1 MAGNKVLKGNILLEM
16 GKPDQA
22 KVEFEKGLKLIQ
34 DSGLSTQVK
43 DNAVLASHNNLARAA
58 LAKKD
63 FAGAKSEAETFR
75 KGAEAT
81 KNPAQARNAHG
92 LDGQIALAGK
102 DFDRAV
108 TELSQA
114 NPQNP
119 QDLYRLC
126 QAYQGKGD
134 TAKAA
139 EFCGKAAGFN
149 SLPAINYAFVRAKAK
164 KAAAASGAV

>member
-1 MAGNKVLKGNILLEM
+1 
-16 GKPDQA
+16 
-22 KVEFEKGLKLIQ
+22 LKLIQ
-34 DSGLSTQVK
+34 DSGLSQQVK

-92 LDGQIALAGK
+92 LDGQIALAEK
-102 DFDRAV
+102 DYDRAV
-108 TELSQA
+108 TELTQA